1 MKVRHPALSP
11 LAAALTLAAL
21 LWTASPALAQTAAAP
36 ASAVASAPPQ
46 VEAEVRKIDARA
58 GKITLKHGDIPNL
71 DMPPMTMVFQVKEG
85 TLPDALKAGDKVRFR
100 ADKVDGAYTVLE
112 LVIAP

>member
-1 MKVRHPALSP
+1 MKTRHPALSP
-11 LAAALTLAAL
+11 LATALTLAAL
-21 LWTASPALAQTAAAP
+21 LWTASPAVAQTAAAP
-36 ASAVASAPPQ
+36 ANAAASAPPQ

-85 TLPDALKAGDKVRFR
+85 TLPAALKAGDKVRFR